1 MMNSPVLRHSD
12 EFEYHQ
18 DRKDES
24 RVRTLTIW
32 ALAIGLIGFFAWA
45 YSFELEEITRGQGR
59 VIPVSKAQV
68 VQSLDAGIL
77 TELNVREGDSVKA
90 GQQLLR
96 IDDARS
102 GPMYREAVEKWLGLS
117 AQASRLRA
125 EALGKEIEF
134 GPELDDHPQIM
145 ARELAA
151 YAARRQALDEQV
163 MAMERSMALISREIE
178 MVEPLVNKG
187 VISEVEVLR
196 LSRQRSDIQAGI
208 AERKNRY
215 YTDAN
220 NELVKVETEMA
231 MAREN
236 ALARQDAFKRTVIR
250 APMDGVVKNIQVTTL
265 GAVVPAGQDILEIIP
280 THDEMVVEAFV
291 EPTEVA
297 FLEIG
302 QPVMV
307 KLSAYDFN
315 KYGGIHGRIMH
326 ISADTLQEQNPNRPP
341 PNDEV
346 QLEPGLYKVLVGFV
360 EQGVTR
366 HGKALTP
373 MPGMTADIEVKT
385 GNKTVLEYVFRPLM
399 SVREALRER

>member
-1 MMNSPVLRHSD
+1 MNQSALRHGD
-12 EFEYHQ
+12 EFEYQ
-18 DRKDES
+18 EDRKDDS
-24 RVRTLTIW
+24 RIRTLTIW
-32 ALAIGLIGFFAWA
+32 VLLIGLVSFFAWA
-45 YSFELEEITRGQGR
+45 YSFELEEITRGQGK
-59 VIPVSKAQV
+59 VIPISKAQV

-77 TELNVREGDSVKA
+77 TELSVREGDWVKA
-90 GQQLLR
+90 GEQLLR

-117 AQASRLRA
+117 AQAARLRA
-125 EALGKEIEF
+125 EALGTEIEF
-134 GPELDDHPQIM
+134 ASELQAQPQIM
-145 ARELAA
+145 ARERAA
-151 YAARRQALDEQV
+151 YAARRQALDQQV
-163 MAMERSMALISREIE
+163 MAMERSMGLISREIE
-178 MVEPLVNKG
+178 MVEPLVDKG

-280 THDEMVVEAFV
+280 TQDEMVVEAFV
-291 EPTEVA
+291 DPSEVA

-302 QPVMV
+302 APVVV

-315 KYGGIHGRIMH
+315 KYGGIDGQILH
-326 ISADTLQEQNPNRPP
+326 ISADTLQDQNPNRPP
-341 PNDEV
+341 PNDQV
-346 QLEPGLYKVLVGFV
+346 QLEPGLYKVLVGFTENGV
-360 EQGVTR
+360 ER
-366 HGKALTP
+366 HGRKLVP
-373 MPGMTADIEVKT
+373 MPGMAADIEVKT

>member
-1 MMNSPVLRHSD
+1 MNSSAMRHGG
-12 EFEYHQ
+12 EFEYQQ
-18 DRKDES
+18 DHKDDS
-24 RVRTLTIW
+24 RMRTLTIW
-32 ALAIGLIGFFAWA
+32 VLAIGLLSFFVWA

-77 TELNVREGDSVKA
+77 TELSVREGDTVKA
-90 GQQLLR
+90 GEQLLR

-102 GPMYREAVEKWLGLS
+102 GPMYREALEKWLGLS
-117 AQASRLRA
+117 AQAARLRA
-125 EALGKEIEF
+125 EALGTEMVF
-134 GPELDDHPQIM
+134 APELEAHPLIM
-145 ARELAA
+145 ARERAA

-163 MAMERSMALISREIE
+163 MAMERSMALITREID
-178 MVEPLVNKG
+178 MIEPLVKKG

-280 THDEMVVEAFV
+280 TQDEMVVEAFV
-291 EPTEVA
+291 DPSEVA
-297 FLEIG
+297 FLQVG
-302 QPVMV
+302 QPAMV
-307 KLSAYDFN
+307 KLTAYDFN
-315 KYGGIHGRIMH
+315 KYGGIEGRIRH

-346 QLEPGLYKVLVGFV
+346 QLEPGLYKVLIGFTQNAV
-360 EQGVTR
+360 ER
-366 HGKALTP
+366 HGKTLVP
-373 MPGMTADIEVKT
+373 MPGMAADIEVKT

>member
-1 MMNSPVLRHSD
+1 MNSPALRHSD

-18 DRKDES
+18 DRKDDS

-32 ALAIGLIGFFAWA
+32 VLAIGLLGFFVWA

-59 VIPVSKAQV
+59 VIPMSKAQV

-77 TELNVREGDSVKA
+77 TELNVREGDSVRA

-117 AQASRLRA
+117 AQAARLRA
-125 EALGKEIEF
+125 EALGTEIEF
-134 GPELDDHPQIM
+134 APELREHPQIM
-145 ARELAA
+145 TRERAA

-178 MVEPLVNKG
+178 MIEPLVNKG

-291 EPTEVA
+291 DPSEVA

-302 QPVMV
+302 LPVMV

-315 KYGGIHGRIMH
+315 KYGGIQGQVMH

-360 EQGVTR
+360 ENGIER
-366 HGKALTP
+366 HGRKLVP
-373 MPGMTADIEVKT
+373 MPGMAADIEVKT

>member
-1 MMNSPVLRHSD
+1 MNPSALRHGD
-12 EFEYHQ
+12 EFEYQ
-18 DRKDES
+18 EDRKDDS
-24 RVRTLTIW
+24 RIRTLTIW
-32 ALAIGLIGFFAWA
+32 VLAIGLVSFFAWA
-45 YSFELEEITRGQGR
+45 YSFELEEITRGQGK
-59 VIPVSKAQV
+59 VIPISKAQV

-77 TELNVREGDSVKA
+77 SELSVREGDSVKA
-90 GQQLLR
+90 GEQLLR

-117 AQASRLRA
+117 AQAARLRA
-125 EALGKEIEF
+125 EALGTEIEF
-134 GPELDDHPQIM
+134 ASELQTHPQIM
-145 ARELAA
+145 ARERAA
-151 YAARRQALDEQV
+151 YAARRQALDQQV
-163 MAMERSMALISREIE
+163 MAMERSMGLISREIE
-178 MVEPLVNKG
+178 MVEPLVDKG

-220 NELVKVETEMA
+220 NELVKIETEMA

-280 THDEMVVEAFV
+280 TQDEMVVEAFV
-291 EPTEVA
+291 DPSEVA
-297 FLEIG
+297 FLQIG
-302 QPVMV
+302 SPVVV

-315 KYGGIHGRIMH
+315 KYGGIDGQILH
-326 ISADTLQEQNPNRPP
+326 ISADTLQDQNPNRPP

-346 QLEPGLYKVLVGFV
+346 QLGPGLYKVLVGFTENGV
-360 EQGVTR
+360 ER
-366 HGKALTP
+366 HGRKLVP
-373 MPGMTADIEVKT
+373 MPGMAADIEVKT

>member
-1 MMNSPVLRHSD
+1 MNSSTVRHGD
-12 EFEYHQ
+12 EFDYQ
-18 DRKDES
+18 DDRKDDS
-24 RVRTLTIW
+24 RLRTLTIW
-32 ALAIGLIGFFAWA
+32 VLGLGLLGFFVWA
-45 YSFELEEITRGQGR
+45 YSFELEEISRGQGK
-59 VIPVSKAQV
+59 VIPMSKAQV

-77 TELNVREGDSVKA
+77 TELSVREGDSVKA

-125 EALGKEIEF
+125 EALGTEMLF
-134 GPELDDHPQIM
+134 APELQDHPQIM
-145 ARELAA
+145 ARERAA

-163 MAMERSMALISREIE
+163 MAMERSMALISREVAMI
-178 MVEPLVNKG
+178 EPLVNKG

-196 LSRQRSDIQAGI
+196 LSRQRSDIEAGI

-220 NELVKVETEMA
+220 NELVKVETELA

-236 ALARQDAFKRTVIR
+236 ALARQDAFTRTVIR
-250 APMDGVVKNIQVTTL
+250 APMDGVIKNIQVTTL

-280 THDEMVVEAFV
+280 THDQMVVEAFV
-291 EPTEVA
+291 DPSEVA

-302 QPVMV
+302 LPVMV

-315 KYGGIHGRIMH
+315 KYGGIEGKIMH

-346 QLEPGLYKVLVGFV
+346 QLEPGLYKVLVGFAEQAV
-360 EQGVTR
+360 ERNGRRLV
-366 HGKALTP
+366 P
-373 MPGMTADIEVKT
+373 MPGMSADIEVKT

>member
-1 MMNSPVLRHSD
+1 MNSSAMRHGG
-12 EFEYHQ
+12 EFEYQQ
-18 DRKDES
+18 DRKDDS

-32 ALAIGLIGFFAWA
+32 VLAIGLLSFFVWA

-77 TELNVREGDSVKA
+77 TELSVREGDTVKA
-90 GQQLLR
+90 GEQLLR

-102 GPMYREAVEKWLGLS
+102 GPMYREALEKWLGLS
-117 AQASRLRA
+117 AQAARLRA
-125 EALGKEIEF
+125 EALGTEMVF
-134 GPELDDHPQIM
+134 APELEAHPLIM
-145 ARELAA
+145 ARERAA

-163 MAMERSMALISREIE
+163 MAMERSMALITREID
-178 MVEPLVNKG
+178 MIEPLVKKG

-280 THDEMVVEAFV
+280 TQDEMVVEAFV
-291 EPTEVA
+291 DPSEVA
-297 FLEIG
+297 FLQVG
-302 QPVMV
+302 QPAMV
-307 KLSAYDFN
+307 KLTAYDFN
-315 KYGGIHGRIMH
+315 KYGGIEGRIRH

-341 PNDEV
+341 SNDEV
-346 QLEPGLYKVLVGFV
+346 QLEPGLYKVLIGFTQNAV
-360 EQGVTR
+360 ER
-366 HGKALTP
+366 HGKTLVP
-373 MPGMTADIEVKT
+373 MPGMAADIEVKT

>member
-1 MMNSPVLRHSD
+1 MNSSAFSHSK
-12 EFEYHQ
+12 EFDYQE
-18 DRKDES
+18 DRKEDS
-24 RVRTLTIW
+24 WVRTLTIW
-32 ALAIGLIGFFAWA
+32 VLGIGLMGFFVWA

-59 VIPVSKAQV
+59 VIPMSKAQV

-77 TELNVREGDSVKA
+77 TELNVREGDTVKA

-96 IDDARS
+96 IDDART
-102 GPMYREAVEKWLGLS
+102 GPLYREAVEKWLGLS
-117 AQASRLRA
+117 AQAARLRA
-125 EALGKEIEF
+125 EALGTEIEF
-134 GPELDDHPQIM
+134 APELESHPQIM
-145 ARELAA
+145 TRERAA

-163 MAMERSMALISREIE
+163 MSMERSMALITREIE
-178 MVEPLVNKG
+178 MVEPLVDKG

-265 GAVVPAGQDILEIIP
+265 GAVVPAGQDILEVIP
-280 THDEMVVEAFV
+280 TQDEMVVEAFV
-291 EPTEVA
+291 DPSEVA
-297 FLEIG
+297 FLAIG

-307 KLSAYDFN
+307 KLSAYEFN
-315 KYGGIHGRIMH
+315 KYGGIEGQIRH
-326 ISADTLQEQNPNRPP
+326 ISADTLQEQNPNRSA

-360 EQGVTR
+360 EHGVQR
-366 HGKALTP
+366 HGKTLVP
-373 MPGMTADIEVKT
+373 MPGMAADIEVKT